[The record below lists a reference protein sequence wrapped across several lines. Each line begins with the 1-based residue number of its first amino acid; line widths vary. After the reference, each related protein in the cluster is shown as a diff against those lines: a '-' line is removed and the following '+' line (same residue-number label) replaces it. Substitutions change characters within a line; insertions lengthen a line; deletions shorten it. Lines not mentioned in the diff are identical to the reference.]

1 MILSAKIARYI
12 LIFGIIITMSIVL
25 PEFYSMLF
33 YKSVPSFRT
42 SYSSISNE
50 FLITE
55 YRVDKSYREDS
66 HGNILSRN
74 DFERL
79 TPFASYRQLVYRDE
93 MPDTIHGI
101 PVDIKAIRLN
111 NIFMQLR
118 SSDILAYTIPINPLL
133 ESEPGRP
140 NLSTPDEFFR
150 INEQFEFIHC
160 AKNSVLP
167 KLSKLFND
175 ALVKKGF
182 QFPAKK
188 IFGNPTTRKPFD
200 DGFFIVDN
208 NEKLFHLKRVH
219 NKPYVAKVA
228 LPSNI
233 EIQFV
238 AVKEMSL
245 KEFHALIV
253 TKDNQLFLISFDNYN
268 LIKLPS
274 DGYDYRNTRFIFR
287 GNLFYRE
294 INFIKRNSIKA
305 FVTDRDYR
313 VIDTFYKK
321 WESNEDS
328 YIGIVEKSI
337 FPFKISLTDKN
348 NSFINFYFAFSDFQ
362 FLLGNIIALLFGI
375 ALFETKFKRKTTTKI
390 IDLIIILLSGLYGL
404 IAVLLIR
411 DEN

>member
-12 LIFGIIITMSIVL
+12 LIFGTIITISIVL

-33 YKSVPSFRT
+33 YKSVSTFRT
-42 SYSSISNE
+42 NYSPITNE
-50 FLITE
+50 FLLTE
-55 YRVDKSYREDS
+55 YRVEKSYKTDS
-66 HGNILSRN
+66 NGNTLSRD

-79 TPFASYRQLVYRDE
+79 TPFTSYRQLLYRDA
-93 MPDTIHGI
+93 MPDTINGI
-101 PVDIKAIRLN
+101 PIDMKELRLN
-111 NIFMQLR
+111 NIFLQLR
-118 SSDILAYTIPINPLL
+118 SSDIQAYTIPINPLL

-140 NLSTPDEFFR
+140 NLSIPDEFFR
-150 INEQFEFIHC
+150 IDEQFEFIHC

-175 ALVKKGF
+175 ELVKKGF

-219 NKPYVAKVA
+219 NKPYVAKIL
-228 LPSNI
+228 LPPNI
-233 EIQFV
+233 KIQFV

-245 KEFHALIV
+245 KEFHAIIV
-253 TKDNQLFLISFDNYN
+253 TKDNQLFLISYDNYK

-274 DGYDYRNTRFIFR
+274 DGYNYKNTRLIFR
-287 GNLFYRE
+287 GNLLYRE
-294 INFIKRNSIKA
+294 INFVNKNSIKVFA
-305 FVTDRDYR
+305 TDREYK
-313 VIDTFYKK
+313 VIDTFYRK
-321 WESNEDS
+321 WESNEEGS
-328 YIGIVEKSI
+328 VGIVEKSI
-337 FPFKISLTDKN
+337 FPFKVLLTDRN
-348 NSFINFYFAFSDFQ
+348 NSFIDFYFTLSDFQ
-362 FLLGNIIALLFGI
+362 FLLGNIIALLVGI
-375 ALFETKFKRKTTTKI
+375 ALFETKFKRKTSTKI
-390 IDLIIILLSGLYGL
+390 IDLFIILISGLYGL